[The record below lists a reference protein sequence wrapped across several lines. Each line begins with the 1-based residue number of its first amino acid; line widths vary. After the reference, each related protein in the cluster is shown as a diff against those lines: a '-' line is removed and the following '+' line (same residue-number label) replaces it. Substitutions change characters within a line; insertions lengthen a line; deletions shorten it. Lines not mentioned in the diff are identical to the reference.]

1 MSKGSASQFKTLL
14 SPITIGS
21 INLKNRLVMGSM
33 HMRLGFSGTEAKR
46 LADFYKERAIGGAS
60 LIITGGIS
68 PNSAGRMEENAS
80 VLASDEELPGHKL
93 VTHAIHEMGSA
104 CVMQILHAGR
114 YAKHAEAVAPSS
126 IKAPINTFPPHQLNE
141 EEVEKTVDDYLRC
154 TLLAKEAGYDG
165 VDIMGSE
172 GYLIN
177 EFVSPCTNT
186 RSDKWGGSFEN
197 RIRFPLEIIRR
208 IRRAIGQDFLI
219 LFRISAA
226 DLVSNG
232 TTPEETIKF
241 SQALESF
248 GANALT
254 TGIGWHESR
263 IPTIAYM
270 VPRGAWRAAATRIKQ
285 SVSIPVIATN
295 RINTP
300 ELAEEILS
308 SGDADLVALARPL
321 LADPFFIRKIQS
333 NNRSSI
339 TPCIACNQACL
350 DYIFTDRVATCLVNP
365 RAGRESELNFSKTLT
380 QKRISVIGA
389 GAAGITFSITAA
401 TRGHKVTIYEAAPH
415 IGGQLELAR
424 RVPGK
429 EEFSELL
436 QHYESEIHRLGIH
449 LRLSTPF
456 NETDFLNNQYDLLVI
471 ATGVKPRVPNIP
483 GISHQKVS
491 LYPDVL
497 NGSIQIGK
505 NVAIIGAGP
514 IAFDI
519 AEFLTTTDKSPISAF
534 SFHKKWGVDLS
545 GNSPGALVKPAPTIT
560 HRSIHILYRSQ
571 QKPAASLG
579 ISTGWILRSTLKQQQ
594 VLMHEGCSYKNINDQ
609 GLHFTTNEKNKVLLV
624 DNVIICAGQESSI
637 DVTALCTKNGIPF
650 HLIGGAKDSNN
661 LDARRAISEGYALGL
676 TC

>member
-1 MSKGSASQFKTLL
+1 MSISFTSQFETLL

-21 INLKNRLVMGSM
+21 LNLKNRLVMGSM
-33 HMRLGFSGTEAKR
+33 HMRLGFSGTEARK
-46 LADFYKERAIGGAS
+46 LAAFYKERARGGAS
-60 LIITGGIS
+60 LIITGGVS

-80 VLASDEELPGHKL
+80 VLASEEELPGHKI
-93 VTHAIHEMGSA
+93 VTHAIHEVGSA

-114 YAKHAEAVAPSS
+114 YAKHAEVVAPSS
-126 IKAPINTFPPHQLNE
+126 IKAPINSFHPHQLTE
-141 EEVEKTVDDYLRC
+141 EEVEKTVHDYLRC
-154 TLLAKEAGYDG
+154 ALLAKEAGYDG

-197 RIRFPLEIIRR
+197 RISFPLEIIRR
-208 IRRAIGQDFLI
+208 IRSTIGQDFLI

-232 TTPEETIKF
+232 TTAEETIKF

-248 GANALT
+248 GTNALT

-270 VPRGAWRAAATRIKQ
+270 VPRGAWRAAAARIKQ

-321 LADPFFIRKIQS
+321 LADPFFIRKIES
-333 NNRSSI
+333 KNRSSI

-365 RAGRESELNFSKTLT
+365 RAGRESELNLAQTLS
-380 QKRISVIGA
+380 QKRIAVIGA
-389 GAAGITFSITAA
+389 GAAGISFSITAA
-401 TRGHKVTIYEAAPH
+401 ARGHKVTIFDSAPH

-436 QHYESEIHRLGIH
+436 RHYDSEIHRLGIH
-449 LRLSTPF
+449 LHLSTPF
-456 NETDFLNNQYDLLVI
+456 NETYFLNNQYDLLVI
-471 ATGVKPRVPNIP
+471 ATGVKPRIPNIP
-483 GISHQKVS
+483 GIYHQKVS

-519 AEFLTTTDKSPISAF
+519 AEFLNTSDTSPISVS
-534 SFHKKWGVDLS
+534 SFHKKWGVDLN

-560 HRSIHILYRSQ
+560 DRSLHILHRSN
-571 QKPAASLG
+571 QKPAPSLG
-579 ISTGWILRSTLKQQQ
+579 ISTGWILRSALKQQQ
-594 VLMHEGCSYKNINDQ
+594 VLVHEGCSYKNINDQ
-609 GLHFTTNEKNKVLLV
+609 GLHFTVNEQHKVLPV
-624 DNVIICAGQESSI
+624 DNVIICAGQESSN
-637 DVTALCTKNGIPF
+637 DVAAHCANKGIPF

-661 LDARRAISEGYALGL
+661 LDACRAISEGYALGL